1 MRRFSAFLIPVLSLF
16 AASAVSGVYAQDAAD
31 LDMAEFQ
38 FSSVITADNVYV
50 RSGASESDYP
60 VIKLN
65 KGDIVIAVGRKFDWV
80 KILPPENTY
89 CLVGK
94 AWVEKR
100 GDGSIGRVREGSN
113 NVNVRIASNLNNMI
127 TKVAM
132 QLHSGAD
139 VKILGEQD
147 EYFKIAPPAG
157 TFMWVHQKFV
167 EPVKRVEVINNN
179 GQLEVRPLDPNKTPP
194 AQANASTPTP
204 PIPDTASTV
213 ATPNNTT
220 PLTVHQTPTENTT
233 PSIGSSSP
241 AAPTT
246 APAQTAVTSAEKEFD
261 ALEARFNELSKLPL
275 EQQPVDELLSGYE
288 KLVADK
294 QLPESM
300 LRMAEFRLKGLK
312 IRKEALVQYEET
324 KKLRDRLAEQ
334 TKPLEAEGSEITQRL
349 EENRIRQF
357 TAVGTLRPSAL
368 PFGGKTLYRLTDPAT
383 GRTVVYVNSDDPEV
397 LKLEGLFIGIRGEV
411 TEDPVRRIKFIRPN
425 EVQQVDPSALLK
437 GTVTSTLTPPSL
449 LSSSASSRQE

>member
-1 MRRFSAFLIPVLSLF
+1 MRRS
-16 AASAVSGVYAQDAAD
+16 SAVLVSCLFLLTASGISPVHAQDAAD
-31 LDMAEFQ
+31 LEMAEFQ

-100 GDGSIGRVREGSN
+100 GDGSIGRVRDGSN

-132 QLHSGAD
+132 QLHSGTD

-179 GQLEVRPLDPNKTPP
+179 GQLEVRPLDPNKTLT
-194 AQANASTPTP
+194 QANVSTPNTP
-204 PIPDTASTV
+204 DKPASV
-213 ATPNNTT
+213 VTPNNVA
-220 PLTVHQTPTENTT
+220 PLTLNPSPTDSI
-233 PSIGSSSP
+233 PSNGSSSP

-246 APAQTAVTSAEKEFD
+246 APAQTAISSAEKEFD
-261 ALEARFNELSKLPL
+261 TLEARFNELSKLPL
-275 EQQPVDELLSGYE
+275 EQQPVDELLVGYE

-312 IRKEALVQYEET
+312 IRKEALIQYEET

-334 TKPLEAEGSEITQRL
+334 TKPLEAEGSEIAQRL

-383 GRTVVYVNSDDPEV
+383 GRTVVYINSDDPNV

-425 EVQQVDPSALLK
+425 EVQPIDPSTLLK

-449 LSSSASSRQE
+449 LPSSASSRQE

>member
-1 MRRFSAFLIPVLSLF
+1 MRHLSAFLVPVSFLF
-16 AASAVSGVYAQDAAD
+16 VASVVSPVSAQDAAD
-31 LDMAEFQ
+31 LEMAEFQ

-132 QLHSGAD
+132 QLHSGSD

-179 GQLEVRPLDPNKTPP
+179 GQLEVRPLAPDQPP
-194 AQANASTPTP
+194 AQANVSNPTTSTPP
-204 PIPDTASTV
+204 TV
-213 ATPNNTT
+213 TATPNNTT
-220 PLTVHQTPTENTT
+220 PLTLTPPPTDHTT
-233 PSIGSSSP
+233 VANGSSSVSE
-241 AAPTT
+241 PTT
-246 APAQTAVTSAEKEFD
+246 APAQTVVSSAEKQFD
-261 ALEARFNELSKLPL
+261 ALEARFNQVSKLPL
-275 EQQPVDELLSGYE
+275 EQQPVDELLVGYE

-300 LRMAEFRLKGLK
+300 LRLAEFRLKGLK
-312 IRKEALVQYEET
+312 IRKEALIQYEET
-324 KKLRDRLAEQ
+324 KRLRDQLAEQ
-334 TKPLEAEGSEITQRL
+334 TKPLEAEGAEITQRL
-349 EENRIRQF
+349 EETRVRQF

-383 GRTVVYVNSDDPEV
+383 GRTVVYVNSDDPNV

-425 EVQQVDPSALLK
+425 EVQQIDPSTLLN

-449 LSSSASSRQE
+449 LPSSASSRQE